1 MPPEQVLH
9 LDRQEVLV
17 DLHLGP
23 VVALVARVAPDQAAR
38 ADALALVAVGDASI
52 HHGGACVLSAWRRRS
67 S

>member
-23 VVALVARVAPDQAAR
+23 VVALVAPDQAAR